1 LLTPAVRHHV
11 SNSLIALLSVG
22 VAFVLTQWAS
32 SHWHTVTL
40 FFFLT
45 AVIFCSWQG
54 GVFYGLLVTFLSA
67 FLSARFIFEPSHSN
81 LILSPADMVR
91 WGLFVLIALMINS
104 VHAILN
110 KSKAAAQRSEQRL
123 TLAIESAHMGIWDYH
138 LLTHEFW
145 WSKTLQTIYARPVDE
160 FPRTYGRFFSLIH
173 FDDQPLFNRAIT
185 RTIDEGTDYEIEHRI
200 LLPDKSARWVSTRG
214 RVIFNKSNRAERIV
228 GVVTDITA
236 RKLEEQASPFD
247 REPSNE
253 AIRSES
259 LRA

>member
-11 SNSLIALLSVG
+11 YSLLTALLLVG
-22 VAFVLTQWAS
+22 VAFVLTQWAA
-32 SHWHTVTL
+32 SHWNTVTL

-45 AVIFCSWQG
+45 AVVFCSWQG
-54 GVFYGLLVTFLSA
+54 GALYGLLVTFLSA
-67 FLSARFIFEPSHSN
+67 LLSARFIFQPTHSN

-104 VHAILN
+104 VHAVIN
-110 KSKAAAQRSEQRL
+110 KSKAVAQRSEQRL
-123 TLAIESAHMGIWDYH
+123 TLAIESAHMGVWDYH

-145 WSKTLQTIYARPVDE
+145 WSKTLQTIYARPAEE

-200 LLPDKSARWVSTRG
+200 LLPDKSVRWVNTRG
-214 RVIFNKSNRAERIV
+214 RVIFSKSNRAERIV

-236 RKLEEQASPFD
+236 RKLEEQGSPFD
-247 REPSNE
+247 REPSDE
-253 AIRSES
+253 RMPSQS